1 MNKKD
6 VGGSRQET
14 DGERGLESEHLKGV
28 PLADLKEALAEAW
41 VKRRGKEEEQG
52 AVGGEEQHAGEPDE
66 AVEVEEKN
74 ESLEIV
80 RMKIELERERIALER
95 EKMQAEINLQREKF
109 LGEKR
114 NKRLLIH
121 WKLLTQATE
130 YKLNAIDWDKPFNV
144 CTDAS
149 EFCIAGCMSQTD
161 DKGNQQPI
169 TFFSKKLDSTQQK
182 WSTIEREAFAVI
194 EMLKRVTAWVF
205 GHKIHLFCDH
215 NPLSFLTESAPKS
228 AKLMRWAL
236 ALAEYD
242 IIFHYKEGKS
252 NMMAV
257 PDYLLRTG

>member
-121 WKLLTQATE
+121 
-130 YKLNAIDWDKPFNV
+130 
-144 CTDAS
+144 
-149 EFCIAGCMSQTD
+149 
-161 DKGNQQPI
+161 
-169 TFFSKKLDSTQQK
+169 
-182 WSTIEREAFAVI
+182 
-194 EMLKRVTAWVF
+194 
-205 GHKIHLFCDH
+205 
-215 NPLSFLTESAPKS
+215 
-228 AKLMRWAL
+228 
-236 ALAEYD
+236 
-242 IIFHYKEGKS
+242 
-252 NMMAV
+252 
-257 PDYLLRTG
+257 